1 MTKTR
6 ITMATVA
13 KLNLKF
19 TKTQEKAWRTL
30 NKTQC
35 KELVLAWSRQ
45 SGKSCFL
52 EFCCIYWLLKKS
64 SNIGYITPQ
73 FAHSRKVYSDITRIL
88 EPTGLIKTA
97 NASTLQIELVN
108 GNKLSFFSAESPTAI
123 RGNTFKGLCV
133 IDEAAFIADTTSDG
147 QDFFNSILMPTCKA
161 HKPKVIYAST
171 PLAKSGTFYNKFM
184 RGQEQHLRDASNK
197 VYSIKATIYDDS
209 LLTEEEI
216 QDIKD
221 SIPEASFEREFMVE
235 FMDNAL
241 SAFSDYTDKFTLKKQ
256 IDFNQPLWIGVDF
269 HSVGSDSTI
278 LTLINKENDVWQYE
292 IKGGLD
298 AQYRQIADI
307 IDKCKKLVIAYM
319 ESNSIGEVMLN
330 EVKKLTKQRSKVIE
344 WCTTNDS
351 KETQVGL
358 VQTLMTKDMMHFEE
372 KNTQLKNQLDV
383 FGYSISKSKRITY
396 SALSGQHDDRVLSLM
411 IATQAKEDYAYSGGS
426 NIVFIKGGNSR
437 MSMR

>member
-1 MTKTR
+1 
-6 ITMATVA
+6 MATIA
-13 KLNLKF
+13 TLNLKF
-19 TKTQEKAWRTL
+19 TKTQQKAWHTL
-30 NKTQC
+30 NRTHC

-45 SGKSCFL
+45 SGKSVFL

-73 FAHSRKVYSDITRIL
+73 FAHSRKVFSDITRIL
-88 EPTGLIKTA
+88 EPTGFIKTA

-133 IDEAAFIADTTSDG
+133 VDEAAFIADTTSDG

-184 RGQEQHLRDASNK
+184 KGQEAHNRYAINK
-197 VYSIKATIYDDS
+197 VFSIKATIYDDS

-216 QDIKD
+216 NDIKE
-221 SIPEASFEREFMVE
+221 SIPQASFEREFMVE

-241 SAFSDYTDKFTLKKQ
+241 SAFSDYNDKFTLKQQ
-256 IDFNQPLWIGVDF
+256 IDFNQPLWVGVDF

-278 LTLINKENDVWQYE
+278 VTIINKDNDVWQYE

-298 AQYRQIADI
+298 SQYRQIADLA
-307 IDKCKKLVIAYM
+307 DKCKKLVIGYM
-319 ESNSIGEVMLN
+319 ESNSIGEVMIN

-344 WCTTNDS
+344 WTTTNDS
-351 KETQVGL
+351 KETEVGL
-358 VQTLMTKDMMHFEE
+358 VQTLLTKDMMHFEE
-372 KNTQLKNQLDV
+372 KNTQLKNQFDT
-383 FGYSISKSKRITY
+383 FGYSISKSKKITY
-396 SALSGQHDDRVLSLM
+396 AALSGQHDDRVLSLM
-411 IATQAKEDYAYSGGS
+411 IAVQAKEDYAYSGGN

-437 MSMR
+437 MNMR